1 MNKRKRI
8 ADYHDKI
15 VSLATTHT
23 LPELCRELG
32 LATTSVS
39 LYMDRHNIQR
49 FHKKVNL
56 EDYTDEIKRLI
67 AEGKHT
73 RELSIEL
80 GLNPTSVKYHLDK
93 LGIKVRNGK
102 FLEEDLDLENKV
114 ITLHN
119 EGKTYLDISA
129 ILGINDARVPK
140 ILDKYEV
147 EKRTPR
153 GSYRA
158 KRPINSNAFADFN
171 TEEAVY
177 WYGWLL
183 TDGCIQD
190 NGNVSIGLKGSDS
203 ETIYKLAEYL
213 GESVKVRESTYF
225 HKQSNKYVSCA
236 SLALMDSSIASRL
249 REQGLTPRKSCK
261 EKLPKFDWLDGE
273 YASVFWRA
281 ALEGDGYIS
290 NYMNRHPEL
299 SLIGSEELLNGFKT
313 YVVKH
318 CGVVN
323 DRELKTRDYGDPN
336 FRLINYT
343 GLDALKIMKVLWSKG
358 SIFLER
364 KRERVLGNLEKYNY
378 RFIRGY

>member
-23 LPELCRELG
+23 LPELCRELD

-56 EDYTDEIKRLI
+56 DDYTDEIKRLI

-102 FLEEDLDLENKV
+102 FLEEDLELESKV
-114 ITLHN
+114 ISLHN
-119 EGKTYLDISA
+119 EGKTYLDISNT
-129 ILGINDARVPK
+129 IGINWKRVPN
-140 ILDKYEV
+140 ILDKHGIQ
-147 EKRTPR
+147 KRTTKE
-153 GSYRA
+153 SYRI
-158 KRPINSNAFADFN
+158 KRPINTEAFADFN

-190 NGNVSIGLKGSDS
+190 TNQISISLKGSD
-203 ETIYKLAEYL
+203 AEVIHKFARYL
-213 GESVKVRESTYF
+213 GESVIVKEATYF
-225 HKQSNKYVSCA
+225 HNQLGKNVSYA
-236 SLALMDSSIASRL
+236 SLALMDGVIASRL

-273 YASVFWRA
+273 YASIFWRSV
-281 ALEGDGYIS
+281 LEGDGFVS
-290 NYMNRHPEL
+290 NYENRNPEI
-299 SLIGSEELLNGFKT
+299 SLVGSEELLNGFKM
-313 YVVKH
+313 YVMKH
-318 CGVVN
+318 CEIEK
-323 DRELKTRDYGDPN
+323 DRELKKRDFGNPD
-336 FRLINYT
+336 FRTIGYS

-364 KRERVLGNLEKYNY
+364 KRLRVLGNLEKYNY